1 MASKLLS
8 ICLLSINTVAD
19 EFDSPFYEWVHRRGL
34 RHPVDTQEMAK
45 YPSTCKEHNFICR
58 AKTTKS
64 GQCLPPTETK
74 SCMIFFKATDC
85 KFCIDSFP
93 DGLYLAGEVID
104 GWCVFGWNE
113 VEKTEDFEVLRPKCD
128 SGELT
133 WLKEDEELEFGAE
146 KIVRVQNN
154 SVPNDFIGICEF
166 EQQNGWSRGNACQW
180 RRPTIGAHRKVP
192 KLVSV
197 CFWWHISRTFIS
209 IKSISIRW

>member
-1 MASKLLS
+1 MSSTRPTMNGFIEAGSDIRLIRKKWQS
-8 ICLLSINTVAD
+8 IQVRVRNTTLFAELKQQNQDSVCLL
-19 EFDSPFYEWVHRRGL
+19 PKL
-34 RHPVDTQEMAK
+34 
-45 YPSTCKEHNFICR
+45 
-58 AKTTKS
+58 
-64 GQCLPPTETK
+64 
-74 SCMIFFKATDC
+74 FFKATPIC
-85 KFCIDSFP
+85 KLCTESFP
-93 DGLYLAGEVID
+93 NELYLAGEVVD

-197 CFWWHISRTFIS
+197 YFW
-209 IKSISIRW
+209 